1 MVRAGTRRPLVGVV
15 AGILGPA
22 VLANGMAYRFPRLG
36 GRTTP
41 AGCGVPAAGH
51 LIIPLQIGEA
61 RTEAG
66 VIRSRSEAAFGGT
79 QTRPKSLRNGRKSL
93 ENGDRHDPRSGQA
106 RWPRAA
112 RRGIQGQLQRAG
124 FEAGRLQQ
132 SNQLMVFPRRGQ
144 TPVNTVSNKVLPVPI
159 RQCDV
164 SLQQKRNR
172 VGIPTIHGGTRTF
185 RTLF

>member
-1 MVRAGTRRPLVGVV
+1 MEWRIGSPALGAEPPLRRAGGAPT
-15 AGILGPA
+15 
-22 VLANGMAYRFPRLG
+22 
-36 GRTTP
+36 
-41 AGCGVPAAGH
+41 GCGVPAAGH

-132 SNQLMVFPRRGQ
+132 SNQLMVFPWRGQ
-144 TPVNTVSNKVLPVPI
+144 TPVNTV
-159 RQCDV
+159 
-164 SLQQKRNR
+164 
-172 VGIPTIHGGTRTF
+172 
-185 RTLF
+185 

>member
-1 MVRAGTRRPLVGVV
+1 VV

-41 AGCGVPAAGH
+41 TAGRRGPPTGCGVPAAGH

-79 QTRPKSLRNGRKSL
+79 ETRPKPLRNGRKSL
-93 ENGDRHDPRSGQA
+93 EKGDRHDPRSGQA
-106 RWPRAA
+106 R
-112 RRGIQGQLQRAG
+112 
-124 FEAGRLQQ
+124 
-132 SNQLMVFPRRGQ
+132 
-144 TPVNTVSNKVLPVPI
+144 
-159 RQCDV
+159 
-164 SLQQKRNR
+164 
-172 VGIPTIHGGTRTF
+172 
-185 RTLF
+185 